1 MLSRKTNNCLIAK
14 PSMTKKLIV
23 KSLKPDRLK
32 TNRAKILITN
42 FLFL

>member
-1 MLSRKTNNCLIAK
+1 LVTN
-14 PSMTKKLIV
+14 KLIV
-23 KSLKPDRLK
+23 ISLKPDRLK